1 MNIYIYDIEVFAY
14 DWIVVARRPEEGSP
28 YTVIHNDNYH
38 LREFLN
44 NAPDILG
51 GFNNKHYDDYVVMVM
66 INGGDPIE
74 VKRCNDFII
83 GGGKPWEYSFIQ
95 YKKKPFK
102 SFDLRDDI
110 ADPGISLKAIEGN
123 LKLPIVES
131 SVPFDIDRPLTPE
144 ELEEVIRYCKYDVD
158 STVRLYWERKKNY
171 LDAKILAGSIY
182 GIDPLDALGY
192 TNARLSAEALKA
204 TYTERSDE
212 RDYMLPANLDP
223 ERIPKIVLD
232 FFLQIRDKTIPD
244 AKLFGAGKGSKG
256 MTLDLI
262 LKCSGGECPVSYA
275 WGGVHGAKPCVIIEE
290 TEDRVI
296 INQDVGSLYPNSM
309 INFGYTSR
317 SMADPDAY
325 RKLVEL
331 RLDFKGKAK
340 AVNKVIKSKLGAN
353 WYHDFLEEDINGNT
367 FFNKDKAKSSTDE
380 ETYKQILEYLDYD
393 AKQSS
398 LKLII
403 NTCYG
408 AMLAKGN
415 GLNDRLGGRS
425 VCITNQLAMSILIAD
440 LCKECETID
449 FVNINTDGIMFT
461 IDRKEVDLSERIVS
475 AWCDLTGFTME
486 RDDFYKV
493 IQKDV
498 NNYIGIYKDGHFKTK
513 GGYVSLYEGG
523 TFKTNSLQII
533 HKAIVDNLVK
543 GINPEVTIRECTDVT
558 AFQQII
564 KTGGSYKGSYHY
576 VDGERVE
583 VQKVNRV
590 YAVKDPRYGQVV
602 KGKWITEK
610 RKKNK
615 VTGKMDSIPVDPPV
629 WSETVISECPDHCF
643 IDNENTLTVAD
654 LDLDY
659 YIDMA
664 KRRIDKYINID
675 PTVARKITKINK
687 EVVIMP
693 TKSTLSAPVELTEG
707 EEKIRKLNVHAKLI
721 LARKLFLESKVKKT
735 GKNRFAEFKYFTLED
750 IIPVKQSIF
759 EKLGL
764 IDPISFGTEV
774 ATLTLINVDNPDET
788 IEFMS
793 PLREDESL
801 ISNPIQKLGA
811 IETYVRRYLY
821 MLMLDIVE
829 ADAIEAVT
837 DKPIS
842 EEGKPVK
849 ATTKK
854 SNRPAT
860 TEERQEVKEE
870 LINQG
875 GEATKTQRTAIS
887 NGLKKLRARYMDS
900 NKVVFSAELEAKY
913 DSYIREIVK
922 RVKAGVTKAEAEDI
936 LIDIGN
942 KIAEE

>member
-1 MNIYIYDIEVFAY
+1 MKVFIYDLEVFKY
-14 DWIVVARRPEEGSP
+14 NWLLKARRPEPGSP
-28 YTVIHNDNYH
+28 WVTIWDDNYA
-38 LREFLN
+38 LREWLN
-44 NAPDILG
+44 NEPDILG

-66 INGGDPIE
+66 LNGGSNIE

-83 GGGKPWEYSFIQ
+83 NEGGKPWEFPFIQ
-95 YKKKPFK
+95 YQKKPFE

-110 ADPGISLKAIEGN
+110 PDPGISLKAIEGN

-131 SVPFDIDRPLTPE
+131 SVPFDIDRPLTDE
-144 ELEEVIRYCKYDVD
+144 EKAEVEFYCENDVNA
-158 STVRLYWERKKNY
+158 TVRLYWERKKNY
-171 LDAKILAGSIY
+171 LDAKILAGGIY

-212 RDYMLPANLDP
+212 RDYTLPANLDP

-232 FFLQIRDKTIPD
+232 FFLQIRDKSIPD
-244 AKLFGAGKGSKG
+244 AKLFGAGKRSKG
-256 MTLDLI
+256 MTLELM
-262 LKCSGGECPVSYA
+262 LKCSGGECPVTYA

-317 SMADPDAY
+317 SMEDPDAY

-331 RLDFKGKAK
+331 RLEFKGKAK
-340 AVNKVIKSKLGAN
+340 AVNKVIAGKLGGS
-353 WYHDFLEEDINGNT
+353 WYHDFSDEDEDGNT
-367 FFNKDKAKSSTDE
+367 FLNMDKIKAGTDE

-408 AMLAKGN
+408 AMLSTGN

-440 LCKECETID
+440 LCKECKTID

-486 RDDFYKV
+486 RDDFYRV

-533 HKAIVDNLVK
+533 HKAIVDYLVK
-543 GINPEVTIRECTDVT
+543 GIDPEVTIRECSDVT

-564 KTGGSYKGSYHY
+564 KTGGSYEGSYHY
-576 VDGERVE
+576 VDGKREP

-590 YAVKDPRYGQVV
+590 YAVKDPKYGAVV
-602 KGKWITEK
+602 KGKWITER

-615 VTGKMDSIPVDPPV
+615 ETGKMDSIPVDPPI
-629 WSETVISECPDHCF
+629 WSETVISECPDHCY

-664 KRRIDKYINID
+664 KKRIDKYINID
-675 PTVARKITKINK
+675 PTVARKIAKINK
-687 EVVIMP
+687 EVVIM
-693 TKSTLSAPVELTEG
+693 ATEKNQASNVYG
-707 EEKIRKLNVHAKLI
+707 KLLE
-721 LARKLFLESKVKKT
+721 ARKRFLEAGIKKE
-735 GKNRFAEFKYFTLED
+735 GVNRYAEFKYFRLDE
-750 IIPVKQSIF
+750 IIPVKQAIF
-759 EKLGL
+759 RDLGL
-764 IDPISFGTEV
+764 ADVITFGNEV
-774 ATLTLINVDNPDET
+774 ATLTIFNVDNPEESID
-788 IEFMS
+788 FMS
-793 PLREDESL
+793 QLAPDESM
-801 ISNPIQKLGA
+801 IKNPIQKVGA
-811 IETYVRRYLY
+811 IQTYVRRYLY
-821 MLMLDIVE
+821 LLALDI
-829 ADAIEAVT
+829 IES
-837 DKPIS
+837 DGI
-842 EEGKPVK
+842 EETAGKPVDEDGK
-849 ATTKK
+849 PAKTEVKK
-854 SNRPAT
+854 SSRPAT
-860 TEERQEVKEE
+860 TKEREETKGE
-870 LINQG
+870 LINQD
-875 GEATKTQRTAIS
+875 GEFTKTQRTAIV
-887 NGLKKLRARYMDS
+887 NGLKKLRARYMNED
-900 NKVVFSAELEAKY
+900 KVVTDEALEAKY
-913 DSYIREIVK
+913 DPFVK
-922 RVKAGVTKAEAEDI
+922 EVTRKVKAGKLTKTEADDI
-936 LIDIGN
+936 LIEIGE
-942 KIAEE
+942 KIAE

>member
-171 LDAKILAGSIY
+171 LDAKILAGGIY
-182 GIDPLDALGY
+182 DIAPMDALGY

-204 TYTERSDE
+204 TYKERSDE
-212 RDYMLPANLDP
+212 RDYTLPSNLDP
-223 ERIPKIVLD
+223 DRIPKIVLD
-232 FFLQIRDKTIPD
+232 FFMQIRDKTIPD

-256 MTLDLI
+256 MTLDLM
-262 LKCSGGECPVSYA
+262 LKCSGGECPVTYA
-275 WGGVHGAKPCVIIEE
+275 WGGVHGAKPCVTIQE

-317 SMADPDAY
+317 SMKDPDAY
-325 RKLVEL
+325 KKLVQL
-331 RLDFKGKAK
+331 RLKYKGQAK
-340 AVNKVIKSKLGAN
+340 AVNNMIKKKLGGS
-353 WYHDFLEEDINGNT
+353 WYHEFSDEDADGNRFLNM
-367 FFNKDKAKSSTDE
+367 DKLKANTDE
-380 ETYKQILEYLDYD
+380 ETYKYILEYLDYD

-408 AMLAKGN
+408 AMLSNGN

-425 VCITNQLAMSILIAD
+425 VCITNQLAMSILIVD
-440 LCKECETID
+440 LCKQCKTID

-461 IDRKEVDLSERIVS
+461 IDRKEVDLSEKIVS

-493 IQKDV
+493 IQKNV

-513 GGYVSLYEGG
+513 GSYVSLYDGG

-533 HKAIVDNLVK
+533 HKAIVDYLVK
-543 GINPEVTIRECTDVT
+543 GIDPETTIKECEDIT

-564 KTGGSYKGSYHY
+564 KTGGNYEGSYHY
-576 VDGERVE
+576 INDKRER
-583 VQKVNRV
+583 VQKVNRI
-590 YAVKDPRYGQVV
+590 YAVKDSKYGQVV
-602 KGKWITEK
+602 KGKWIKEK

-615 VTGKMDSIPVDPPV
+615 TTGKMDVYPVDPPI
-629 WSETVISECPDHCF
+629 WSETVISECPEHCF
-643 IDNENTLTVAD
+643 IDNENTLTIAD

-675 PTVARKITKINK
+675 SKVSRKIAKIKK
-687 EVVIMP
+687 EVVIMAT
-693 TKSTLSAPVELTEG
+693 TKETQDPHAM
-707 EEKIRKLNVHAKLI
+707 NVYGKLI
-721 LARKLFLESKVKKT
+721 EARKKFLDAGVKKK
-735 GKNRFAEFKYFTLED
+735 GVNRYAEFKYFRLDEIIPTKQEIFREVGLAD
-750 IIPVKQSIF
+750 IIT
-759 EKLGL
+759 
-764 IDPISFGTEV
+764 FGNEV
-774 ATLTLINVDNPDET
+774 ATLTIYNVDNPDES
-788 IEFMS
+788 IDFMS
-793 PLREDESL
+793 QLAPDESM
-801 ISNPIQKLGA
+801 IKNPIQKVGA
-811 IETYVRRYLY
+811 IQTYVRRYLY
-821 MLMLDIVE
+821 LLALDI
-829 ADAIEAVT
+829 IESDGIEETT
-837 DKPIS
+837 DKPVEV
-842 EEGKPVK
+842 EEKSAKTKV
-849 ATTKK
+849 KK

-860 TEERQEVKEE
+860 QAEREDTKQE
-870 LINQG
+870 LINQD

-887 NGLKKLRARYMDS
+887 NGLKKLRARYMDE
-900 NKVVFSAELEAKY
+900 NKVVFSEELEAKY
-913 DSYIREIVK
+913 DNYIRVIA
-922 RVKAGVTKAEAEDI
+922 RTVKAGVTKTEAEDI
-936 LIDIGN
+936 LIDIGK

>member
-1 MNIYIYDIEVFAY
+1 MNIYIYDIEVFSD
-14 DWIVVARRPEEGSP
+14 DWIVVARKPEKGSP

-38 LREFLN
+38 LREFLSN
-44 NAPDILG
+44 IPDIIG
-51 GFNNKHYDDYVVMVM
+51 GFNNKHYDDYVMMVM
-66 INGGDPIE
+66 LNGGSNVE

-83 GGGKPWEYSFIQ
+83 NGGKPWEFPFIQ
-95 YKKKPFK
+95 YQKKPFK

-192 TNARLSAEALKA
+192 TNARLSAEALEAK
-204 TYTERSDE
+204 YTERYDE
-212 RDYMLPANLDP
+212 RDYVVPEKLPKDK
-223 ERIPKIVLD
+223 IPKIVLD
-232 FFLQIRDKTIPD
+232 FFLQIQDKSIPD

-262 LKCSGGECPVSYA
+262 LRTGGGECPVKFA
-275 WGGVHGAKPCVIIEE
+275 WGGVHGAPPCITIDSDDEYLLFM
-290 TEDRVI
+290 D
-296 INQDVGSLYPNSM
+296 DVGSLYPNSK
-309 INFGYTSR
+309 INFGYCSR
-317 SMADPDAY
+317 SMKDPGAY

-331 RLDFKGKAK
+331 RLDFKAKAK
-340 AVNKVIKSKLGAN
+340 KANKLVAEALGAN
-353 WYHDFLEEDINGNT
+353 WYMDYSYLDENGDSHLDL
-367 FFNKDKAKSSTDE
+367 NKLKREVKQD
-380 ETYKQILEYLDYD
+380 TYNHIEEYLDYD

-408 AMLAKGN
+408 AMLSTGN
-415 GLNDRLGGRS
+415 GLNDRLHGRS
-425 VCITNQLAMSILIAD
+425 VCITNQLCMAILITM
-440 LCKECETID
+440 LSEECKTIW
-449 FVNINTDGIMFT
+449 FFNINTDGIGYK
-461 IDRKEVDLSERIVS
+461 IHKSEVEKVDSII
-475 AWCDLTGFTME
+475 AKWCKITGFTME
-486 RDDFYKV
+486 RTIFKKF

-498 NNYIGIYKDGHFKTK
+498 NNYIGITPDGKFKTK
-513 GGYVSLYEGG
+513 GGYVSLYKGG
-523 TFKTNSLQII
+523 SFKTNSLSII
-533 HKAIVDNLVK
+533 HKAIVNNLVK
-543 GINPEVTIRECTDVT
+543 GIDPEVTIRECTDVT

-590 YAVKDPRYGQVV
+590 YAVKDSRYGQVV

-615 VTGKMDSIPVDPPV
+615 VTGKMDSIPVDPPI
-629 WSETVISECPDHCF
+629 WSETVISECPEHCF
-643 IDNENTLTVAD
+643 IDNENTLTIAD

-675 PTVARKITKINK
+675 RTVSRKIAKIKK
-687 EVVIMP
+687 EVVIMA
-693 TKSTLSAPVELTEG
+693 TKETQDSHVM
-707 EEKIRKLNVHAKLI
+707 NVYGKLI
-721 LARKLFLESKVKKT
+721 EARKRFLDAGVKKK
-735 GKNRFAEFKYFTLED
+735 GVNRYAEFKYFRLDEIIPTKQEIFREVGLAD
-750 IIPVKQSIF
+750 IIT
-759 EKLGL
+759 
-764 IDPISFGTEV
+764 FGNEV
-774 ATLTLINVDNPDET
+774 ATLTIYNVDNPDES
-788 IEFMS
+788 IDFMS
-793 PLREDESL
+793 QLAPDESM
-801 ISNPIQKLGA
+801 IKNPIQKVGA
-811 IETYVRRYLY
+811 IQTYVRRYLY
-821 MLMLDIVE
+821 LLALDI
-829 ADAIEAVT
+829 IESDGIEETT
-837 DKPIS
+837 DKPVEV
-842 EEGKPVK
+842 EEKSAKTKV
-849 ATTKK
+849 KK

-860 TEERQEVKEE
+860 PAEREDTKQE
-870 LINQG
+870 LINQD

-887 NGLKKLRARYMDS
+887 NGLKKLRARYMDE
-900 NKVVFSAELEAKY
+900 NKVVFSEELEAKY
-913 DSYIREIVK
+913 DNYIRVIA
-922 RVKAGVTKAEAEDI
+922 RTVKAGVTKTEAEDI
-936 LIDIGN
+936 LIDIGK

>member
-1 MNIYIYDIEVFAY
+1 MNIYIYDIEVFSD
-14 DWIVVARRPEEGSP
+14 DWIVVARKPEKGSP

-38 LREFLN
+38 LREFLSN
-44 NAPDILG
+44 IPDIIG
-51 GFNNKHYDDYVVMVM
+51 GFNNKHYDDYVMMVM
-66 INGGDPIE
+66 LNGGSNVE

-83 GGGKPWEYSFIQ
+83 NGGKPWEFPFIQ
-95 YKKKPFK
+95 YQKKPFK

-192 TNARLSAEALKA
+192 TNARLSAEALEAK
-204 TYTERSDE
+204 YTERYDE
-212 RDYMLPANLDP
+212 RDYVVPEKLPKDK
-223 ERIPKIVLD
+223 IPKIVLD
-232 FFLQIRDKTIPD
+232 FFLQIQDKSIPD

-262 LKCSGGECPVSYA
+262 LRTGGGECPVKFA
-275 WGGVHGAKPCVIIEE
+275 WGGVHGAPPCITIDSDDEYLLFM
-290 TEDRVI
+290 D
-296 INQDVGSLYPNSM
+296 DVGSLYPNSK
-309 INFGYTSR
+309 INFGYCSR
-317 SMADPDAY
+317 SMKDPGAY

-331 RLDFKGKAK
+331 RLDFKAKAK
-340 AVNKVIKSKLGAN
+340 KANKLVAEALGAN
-353 WYHDFLEEDINGNT
+353 WYMDYSYLDENGDSHLDL
-367 FFNKDKAKSSTDE
+367 NKLKREVKQD
-380 ETYKQILEYLDYD
+380 TYNHIEEYLDYD

-408 AMLAKGN
+408 AMLSTGN
-415 GLNDRLGGRS
+415 GLNDRLHGRS
-425 VCITNQLAMSILIAD
+425 VCITNQLCMAILITM
-440 LCKECETID
+440 LSEECKTIW
-449 FVNINTDGIMFT
+449 FFNINTDGIGYK
-461 IDRKEVDLSERIVS
+461 IHKSEVEKVDSII
-475 AWCDLTGFTME
+475 AKWCKITGFTME
-486 RDDFYKV
+486 RTIFKKF

-498 NNYIGIYKDGHFKTK
+498 NNYIGITPDGKFKTK
-513 GGYVSLYEGG
+513 GGYVSLYKGG
-523 TFKTNSLQII
+523 SFKTNSLSII
-533 HKAIVDNLVK
+533 HKAIVNKLVK
-543 GINPEVTIRECTDVT
+543 GIDPEVTIRECTDVT

-590 YAVKDPRYGQVV
+590 YAVKDSRYGQVV

-615 VTGKMDSIPVDPPV
+615 VTGKMDSIPVDPPI
-629 WSETVISECPDHCF
+629 WSETVISECPEHCF
-643 IDNENTLTVAD
+643 IDNENTLTIAD

-675 PTVARKITKINK
+675 RTVSRKIAKIKK
-687 EVVIMP
+687 EVVIMA
-693 TKSTLSAPVELTEG
+693 TKETQDSHVM
-707 EEKIRKLNVHAKLI
+707 NVYGKLI
-721 LARKLFLESKVKKT
+721 EARKRFFDAGVKKK
-735 GKNRFAEFKYFTLED
+735 GVNRYAEFKYFRLDEIIPTKQEIFREVGLAD
-750 IIPVKQSIF
+750 IIT
-759 EKLGL
+759 
-764 IDPISFGTEV
+764 FGNEV
-774 ATLTLINVDNPDET
+774 ATLTIYNVDNPDES
-788 IEFMS
+788 IDFMS
-793 PLREDESL
+793 QLAPDESM
-801 ISNPIQKLGA
+801 IKNPIQKVGA
-811 IETYVRRYLY
+811 IQTYVRRYLY
-821 MLMLDIVE
+821 LLALDI
-829 ADAIEAVT
+829 IESDGIEETT
-837 DKPIS
+837 DKPVEV
-842 EEGKPVK
+842 EEKSAKTKV
-849 ATTKK
+849 KK

-860 TEERQEVKEE
+860 PAEREDTKQE
-870 LINQG
+870 LINQD

-887 NGLKKLRARYMDS
+887 NGLKKLRARYMDE
-900 NKVVFSAELEAKY
+900 NKVVFSEELEAKY
-913 DSYIREIVK
+913 DNYIRVIA
-922 RVKAGVTKAEAEDI
+922 RTVKAGVTKTEAEDI
-936 LIDIGN
+936 LIDIGK

>member
-66 INGGDPIE
+66 LNGGSNVE

-83 GGGKPWEYSFIQ
+83 NGGKPWEFPFIQ
-95 YKKKPFK
+95 YQKKPFK

-171 LDAKILAGSIY
+171 LDAKILAGGIY
-182 GIDPLDALGY
+182 DIAPMDALGY

-204 TYTERSDE
+204 TYKERSDE
-212 RDYMLPANLDP
+212 RDYTLPSNLDP
-223 ERIPKIVLD
+223 DRIPKIVLD
-232 FFLQIRDKTIPD
+232 FFMQIRDKTIPD

-262 LKCSGGECPVSYA
+262 LKCSGGECPVTYA
-275 WGGVHGAKPCVIIEE
+275 WGGVHGAKPCVTIQE

-317 SMADPDAY
+317 SMKDPDAY
-325 RKLVEL
+325 KKLVQL
-331 RLDFKGKAK
+331 RLKYKGQAK
-340 AVNKVIKSKLGAN
+340 AVNNEIKKKLGGS
-353 WYHDFLEEDINGNT
+353 WYHEFSDEDADGNT
-367 FFNKDKAKSSTDE
+367 FLNMDKLKESTDE
-380 ETYKQILEYLDYD
+380 ETYKHILEYLDYD

-440 LCKECETID
+440 LCKQCKTID

-461 IDRKEVDLSERIVS
+461 IDRKEVDLSEKIVS

-513 GGYVSLYEGG
+513 GGYVSLYDGG

-533 HKAIVDNLVK
+533 HKAIVDYLVK
-543 GINPEVTIRECTDVT
+543 GIDPETTIKECDDIT

-564 KTGGSYKGSYHY
+564 KTGGTYEGSYHY
-576 VDGERVE
+576 INGKREQ
-583 VQKVNRV
+583 VQKVNRI
-590 YAVKDPRYGQVV
+590 YAVKDLKYGQVV
-602 KGKWITEK
+602 KGKWIKEK

-615 VTGKMDSIPVDPPV
+615 TTGKMDVYPVDPPI
-629 WSETVISECPDHCF
+629 WSETVISECPEHCF
-643 IDNENTLTVAD
+643 IDNENTLTIAD

-675 PTVARKITKINK
+675 RTVSRKIAKIKK
-687 EVVIMP
+687 EVVIMA
-693 TKSTLSAPVELTEG
+693 TKETQDSQVM
-707 EEKIRKLNVHAKLI
+707 NVYGKLI
-721 LARKLFLESKVKKT
+721 EARKRFLDAGVKKK
-735 GKNRFAEFKYFTLED
+735 GINRYAEFKYFRLDEIIPTKQEIFREVGLAD
-750 IIPVKQSIF
+750 IIT
-759 EKLGL
+759 
-764 IDPISFGTEV
+764 FGNEV
-774 ATLTLINVDNPDET
+774 ATLTIYNVDNPDES
-788 IEFMS
+788 IDFMS
-793 PLREDESL
+793 QLAPDESM
-801 ISNPIQKLGA
+801 IKNPIQKVGA
-811 IETYVRRYLY
+811 IQTYVRRYLY
-821 MLMLDIVE
+821 LLALDI
-829 ADAIEAVT
+829 IESDGIEETT
-837 DKPIS
+837 DKPVEV
-842 EEGKPVK
+842 EEKSAKTKV
-849 ATTKK
+849 KK

-860 TEERQEVKEE
+860 QAEREDTKQE
-870 LINQG
+870 LINQD

-887 NGLKKLRARYMDS
+887 NGLKKLRARYMDE
-900 NKVVFSAELEAKY
+900 NKVVFSEELEAKY
-913 DSYIREIVK
+913 DNYIRFTA
-922 RVKAGVTKAEAEDI
+922 RTVKAGVTKTEAEDI
-936 LIDIGN
+936 LIDIGK